1 MRTQIR
7 GGAQPSCAAR
17 LGFGD
22 ASRSVGSLPRH
33 AAPSGPT
40 PHRVELRVRKLRNRG
55 YLTRPR
61 IAPSSPPTGPVR
73 ARAGRSGCAVVAR
86 PPAASYPPRASYG
99 TRPHHVAPYLS
110 LTCPVPP
117 SRLAPRPSAT
127 TCAYPEYTPQRYGS
141 DTVDMC
147 PHHHTCTPTNT
158 HTARKRHTTPGR

>member
-7 GGAQPSCAAR
+7 RYAAR
-17 LGFGD
+17 SRAALPGWGLGTRRG
-22 ASRSVGSLPRH
+22 RSGTLPRH

-127 TCAYPEYTPQRYGS
+127 TCAYPEYTPH
-141 DTVDMC
+141 TVDMSAP
-147 PHHHTCTPTNT
+147 PHVPQLTQL
-158 HTARKRHTTPGR
+158 RHANDTQRRADEGD